1 MKRNTQTIAVQDLIT
16 LGICFIFYFFIFL
29 IIAHIP
35 VILTPLAYPFI
46 PALLA
51 LFEGFVYLLLITK
64 APKFGIVTI
73 FSVLLPVAIMLFGHG
88 SYVLIGPVFGL
99 LADWVLKNHHGEWK
113 YQVLSYAIFSLWAMS
128 ITTQLYFSVD
138 AFNQDPT
145 FAKMGTEFTKS
156 VMQAMPIWS
165 LPIMLISTVLGAVI
179 GIYWGRSILRKV
191 SVFK

>member
-1 MKRNTQTIAVQDLIT
+1 
-16 LGICFIFYFFIFL
+16 
-29 IIAHIP
+29 
-35 VILTPLAYPFI
+35 
-46 PALLA
+46 
-51 LFEGFVYLLLITK
+51 
-64 APKFGIVTI
+64 
-73 FSVLLPVAIMLFGHG
+73 
-88 SYVLIGPVFGL
+88 
-99 LADWVLKNHHGEWK
+99 GEWK